1 MDNKFSNR
9 TTNHTGDV
17 HFEIVS
23 CIASRH
29 PNITAAC
36 YPDPSNPKTGST
48 SPHPQP
54 SPPSFNGMDKPR
66 KRGQTGLTLQ
76 RLLGTP

>member
-17 HFEIVS
+17 HFEIAS
-23 CIASRH
+23 CIALRH

-36 YPDPSNPKTGST
+36 NPDPSNTNTGST

-54 SPPSFNGMDKPR
+54 SPPSSNGMDKPR